1 MNRFKSILAL
11 IFLLLSSSVYAK
23 EEIKAFFYTTNSI
36 FMDHVKNTLSK
47 MAKQRNYTISFFD
60 GGADPKKQYDQLRTH
75 ISIGDLVVISISED
89 VYLEGMLNAARDH
102 DARVVLFGSSPSA
115 NIARSYD
122 KAWYVGFEM
131 YDSARKQFNIIRKFL
146 NRYPRFDKNA
156 NGALDVVFLQGR
168 ENEFSTH
175 VRTQVILDSFE
186 KDGIKVNPLS
196 YNYDDYSFSFAYD
209 DFSEQLR
216 KYGIENIEM
225 VISNNDSMALGAI
238 KALNERKYNRPHSFF
253 NGHRHIP
260 VFGVDGISDALRSV
274 ESGMMTGTAIADYAA
289 LSRVI
294 MMIFENAHSEDFEKI
309 VWYKTEDRTIFIPY
323 REFSKIKDY
332 NAHSH
337 AHSRKN

>member
-23 EEIKAFFYTTNSI
+23 EEIKAFFYTTNSV
-36 FMDHVKNTLSK
+36 FMEHVKTTLSK
-47 MAKQRNYTISFFD
+47 MAKQRNYTLTFFD
-60 GGADPKKQYDQLRTH
+60 AGANSRKQYDQLRDH
-75 ISIGDLVVISISED
+75 ISIGDLVVISVSEED
-89 VYLEGMLNAARDH
+89 YLEGMLDAAREH

-115 NIARSYD
+115 NLAKSYD
-122 KAWYVGFEM
+122 KAWYVGFEIF
-131 YDSARKQFNIIRKFL
+131 DSARKQYSLIKKYL
-146 NRYPRFDKNA
+146 NRFPRYDKNA

-168 ENEFSTH
+168 ENEFPTH
-175 VRTQVILDSFE
+175 VRTQVILESFE

-196 YNYDDYSFSFAYD
+196 YNYDDYSYSLAYE

-238 KALNERKYNRPHSFF
+238 KSLNERKYNRPHSFF

-274 ESGMMTGTAIADYAA
+274 ESGMMTGTAIADNTA

-294 MMIFENAHSEDFEKI
+294 MMIFENALSEDFQKI

-337 AHSRKN
+337 ANSRRK